1 MADYAA
7 PEVRGAI
14 MVVVGRALADLEM
27 KVMATY
33 TFTVEDAPRS
43 ADVEVLSQGL
53 TTHALPYTQIPGFH
67 PLGVFMR
74 DEHGGASGRRAGVW

>member
-1 MADYAA
+1 
-7 PEVRGAI
+7 

-53 TTHALPYTQIPGFH
+53 TTH